1 MNERIGQLAQEA
13 GKYAAVMS
21 AHAKFYDSIASTSVD
36 TRSTNEMFIEKF
48 AELIVKECARV
59 ASETVIECE
68 GIDFDLVRECYEHFG
83 IEP

>member
-1 MNERIGQLAQEA
+1 MNKRIKELAEQA
-13 GKYAAVMS
+13 GIDVTQDTFV
-21 AHAKFYDSIASTSVD
+21 KFGGLELPI
-36 TRSTNEMFIEKF
+36 NKF

>member
-1 MNERIGQLAQEA
+1 MNSKLINKLINDVSAVYYSPPLIREVVGWSLTFDQL
-13 GKYAAVMS
+13 
-21 AHAKFYDSIASTSVD
+21 D
-36 TRSTNEMFIEKF
+36 KF

-68 GIDFDLVRECYEHFG
+68 GVDFDLVRECYEHFG